1 MHVFTSVCG
10 AYVQSQLLGFLLSF
24 NSAVCPVRVHVMT
37 DRANLGEVNKT
48 VHKSREMF
56 KASKLFENVDVTIHK
71 TSYQNSKA
79 AWRTCAHLRLAIP
92 NIHKEAGIYVDVDT
106 RVRGNI
112 CHANAVLKS
121 LNASVWAALTTED
134 GGWYKDGNTEGPF
147 YGETGLNSGVFFFSH
162 FPTSFREFSDSYKG
176 HAPLGDQ
183 DIINAYFHE
192 HPKELEILDC

>member
-1 MHVFTSVCG
+1 MWCICPVTAFG
-10 AYVQSQLLGFLLSF
+10 I
-24 NSAVCPVRVHVMT
+24 SAVVQLGCMSCSRACY
-37 DRANLGEVNKT
+37 RANLGEVNKT

-134 GGWYKDGNTEGPF
+134 GDWYKDGNTEGPF
-147 YGETGLNSGVFFFSH
+147 
-162 FPTSFREFSDSYKG
+162 
-176 HAPLGDQ
+176 
-183 DIINAYFHE
+183 
-192 HPKELEILDC
+192 